1 MYGKFV
7 KAIHEVQQKSNFK
20 NLLLEKKLAAL
31 ADTLEK
37 KVRVILR
44 NFYEKKTN
52 LLLVTLRNNDGDG
65 KRSNRFNEQNNTSA
79 RASRFLVNFFAV
91 PAQLRCVMSKF

>member
-1 MYGKFV
+1 MGQGPALDNDILSLIIVPMPTFHFQTQSERDELYGKFV

-37 KVRVILR
+37 KVRTPQLALETSSPR
-44 NFYEKKTN
+44 
-52 LLLVTLRNNDGDG
+52 TLR
-65 KRSNRFNEQNNTSA
+65 
-79 RASRFLVNFFAV
+79 
-91 PAQLRCVMSKF
+91 

>member
-44 NFYEKKTN
+44 NLYEKKTN
-52 LLLVTLRNNDGDG
+52 LLLVTLRNYDGDG
-65 KRSNRFNEQNNTSA
+65 KKA
-79 RASRFLVNFFAV
+79 IGL
-91 PAQLRCVMSKF
+91 MSKTTPLRVYQAFW